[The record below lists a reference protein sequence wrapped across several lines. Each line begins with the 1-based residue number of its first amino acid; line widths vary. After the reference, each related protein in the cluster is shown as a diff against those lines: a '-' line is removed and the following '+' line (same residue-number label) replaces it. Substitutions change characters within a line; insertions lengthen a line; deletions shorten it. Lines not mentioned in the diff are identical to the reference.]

1 MNNIVLLPGDFVMAF
16 LLTLPVKSLL
26 RFKSVCWSW
35 HDLILSRRFINIHHD
50 GAKRSSS
57 SLICFYNNK
66 NVSRRTTYNS
76 VSVSEDGT
84 ITPLSLPPPTL
95 YERHKIYVAD
105 SCRGMVC
112 FSSGLCPQS
121 VVVWNIATR
130 NFRTFH
136 GIVTNREP
144 HPRNHITMRSNRVV
158 IDLATGFTFLPI
170 TNEYKLVRVILYFNN
185 SVYIRIT
192 RWNDSMIFL
201 PAKEMDIDFPYK
213 ITQFGR
219 CLNAND
225 AIHWLGH
232 KIEGGG
238 PSIVIAF
245 DMIEDKFREIS
256 TPFNIGDAESCK
268 SYHRKLSLLNG
279 NRLAIFGSLYSD
291 TPGYDFSYTLW
302 ALNDYGGASESWA
315 KQYTFETLYDLQP
328 MGFCFNGE
336 VVVIRMDGSSVKMGL
351 YDCHTDQIKDLPVVI
366 NNELYYSSIFD
377 YKERSKP
384 AALGPMQSHVIKI
397 EAGEDVLAK
406 IMSFCESTSKS
417 VCVLSANGSISKVLL
432 RQTSAIET
440 YEGLFQI
447 INLSGSFSVLESGGE
462 CSTEGGLTVLF
473 GGEADGNIWGGSVA
487 GLLTAATAVQVIV
500 GSFSTQKQRPLKSD
514 TLASGASTSRSA
526 MSVSGPDSPP
536 DETGK
541 KRSSPGV
548 KGQLPW
554 K

>member
-1 MNNIVLLPGDFVMAF
+1 MKEGAGICCPVFNSGTYLPSGGIAGDREENDSFEAIFEAMNNIVLLPGDFVMAF

-377 YKERSKP
+377 YKESLVPLPRTINN
-384 AALGPMQSHVIKI
+384 VC
-397 EAGEDVLAK
+397 
-406 IMSFCESTSKS
+406 SFKDCPF
-417 VCVLSANGSISKVLL
+417 
-432 RQTSAIET
+432 QTSI
-440 YEGLFQI
+440 
-447 INLSGSFSVLESGGE
+447 
-462 CSTEGGLTVLF
+462 
-473 GGEADGNIWGGSVA
+473 
-487 GLLTAATAVQVIV
+487 
-500 GSFSTQKQRPLKSD
+500 
-514 TLASGASTSRSA
+514 
-526 MSVSGPDSPP
+526 
-536 DETGK
+536 
-541 KRSSPGV
+541 KRSIIDPDDDDDDE
-548 KGQLPW
+548 L
-554 K
+554 